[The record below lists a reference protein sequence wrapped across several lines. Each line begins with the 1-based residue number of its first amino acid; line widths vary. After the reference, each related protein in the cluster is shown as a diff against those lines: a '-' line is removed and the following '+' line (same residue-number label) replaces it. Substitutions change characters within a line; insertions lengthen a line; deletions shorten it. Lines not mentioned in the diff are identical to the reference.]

1 MENPN
6 DFSALV
12 QRMAKLERQNRL
24 FKIAAVLA
32 LLVVASLFLIG
43 ARPADVVTASRFVV
57 QDSSGK
63 TLATLGPDADGLP
76 GLSIKDPT
84 TGKERSWLGLWNK
97 GQEVSLGFYDQNAKE
112 RSRLGILASGITRL
126 NIDDDTGKLRAWFG
140 QSGGGKESGVGF
152 YDANEKE
159 RAWMGIAQGTTP
171 RVIFYDANH
180 DESWSAPTAR

>member
-1 MENPN
+1 MENSI
-6 DFSALV
+6 DYAVLV
-12 QRMAKLERQNRL
+12 QRMTKLERQNRL
-24 FKIAAVLA
+24 FKIAMVLA
-32 LLVVASLFLIG
+32 LLVVASLFLIA
-43 ARPADVVTASRFVV
+43 ARPADVVTGSKFVV

-63 TLATLGPDADGLP
+63 AIATLGPDADGLP

-84 TGKERSWLGLWNK
+84 TGKERAWLGLWNK

-112 RSRLGILASGITRL
+112 RTRLGILANGITRM
-126 NIDDDTGKLRAWFG
+126 NIDDASGKLRAWFG
-140 QSGGGKESGVGF
+140 QSGGGNESGVGF

-159 RAWMGIAQGTTP
+159 RAWLGIAQGTTP